1 MMIHQITDAY
11 LLDTMIASD
20 AWDKGSPRHSYTRE
34 RLQRLDPSP
43 IFVSVVSLGEI
54 DFGLKSAPLVDEA
67 RQKAVRD
74 NMHEYELLGVDSNTT
89 PIYSHVRTELF
100 KRYAIRNPKGK
111 LLTKQPEELIDTV
124 TAKLLGIQEND
135 LWIVCIAIQYNLVF
149 CTREK
154 KLGMRTIIEVAN
166 YLDRTQF
173 WDTP

>member
-1 MMIHQITDAY
+1 MIYQVNDAY

-20 AWDKGSPRHSYTRE
+20 AWDKGSPRYSHTRE
-34 RLQRLDPSP
+34 RLQCLDPSP
-43 IFVSVVSLGEI
+43 IFVSVISLGEI
-54 DFGLKSAPLVDEA
+54 EFGLKSAPLVDEA
-67 RQKAVRD
+67 RQKVVRD
-74 NMHEYELLGVDSNTT
+74 NMHEYELLDVDSDTI
-89 PIYSHVRTELF
+89 PIYSHVRAELF
-100 KRYAIRNPKGK
+100 KKYAIKNPMGK
-111 LLTKQPEELIDTV
+111 LLTKQPEELIDAITG
-124 TAKLLGIQEND
+124 KLLGIQEND

>member
-20 AWDKGSPRHSYTRE
+20 AWDKGSPRHSYTRKC
-34 RLQRLDPSP
+34 LQHLDPSP
-43 IFVSVVSLGEI
+43 VFVSVVSLGEI
-54 DFGLKSAPLVDEA
+54 EFGLKSAPLIDEA
-67 RQKAVRD
+67 RQKAVCD
-74 NMHEYELLGVDSNTT
+74 NMHEYELLDVDSNTI
-89 PIYSHVRTELF
+89 PIYSHVRAELF

-111 LLTKQPEELIDTV
+111 LLAKQPEELIDTV

-135 LWIVCIAIQYNLVF
+135 LWIVCIAVQYNLVF

-154 KLGMRTIIEVAN
+154 KLGMRTIIEIAN